1 MQPTEGA
8 RARLNES
15 LGMHAPDD
23 ISEILQ
29 ELVGL
34 LPILARMVVNS
45 RRIRDFLRCCDLL
58 SERVF

>member
-1 MQPTEGA
+1 MQPTEAA

-23 ISEILQ
+23 ISEFLQ

-34 LPILARMVVNS
+34 LPILCANGCEFATDS
-45 RRIRDFLRCCDLL
+45 RFPKTL
-58 SERVF
+58 

>member
-1 MQPTEGA
+1 MQPTEAA

-23 ISEILQ
+23 ISEFLQ

-34 LPILARMVVNS
+34 SADS
-45 RRIRDFLRCCDLL
+45 LREWL
-58 SERVF
+58 

>member
-1 MQPTEGA
+1 MQPTEAA

-23 ISEILQ
+23 ISEFLQ

-34 LPILARMVVNS
+34 LPILCANACEFATDS
-45 RRIRDFLRCCDLL
+45 RFPKML
-58 SERVF
+58 